1 MSSSDLPLHDLPT
14 HALSL
19 VIPMYNEVDNVAP
32 LVARVHEAL
41 GGYPH
46 PWELVLVDDGSTDGT
61 GDAIRREAAR
71 HGAHVRPVE
80 LARNFKQTAA
90 MQAGIDAARGDVI
103 ATLDGDLQNDPV
115 DIPRMVAR
123 LLREDLD
130 LVAGWRR
137 DRKDGLW
144 LRKIP
149 SRIANRLIARLTGV
163 RLRDYGCSLKVFRA
177 PALKKLRLYGEMHR
191 FIPIYASWFGAR
203 IAEIP
208 VLHHPRQNGVSK
220 YGLGRIVK
228 VILDLMVV
236 NFLSK
241 YAGKPMY
248 IFGAAGLFILLLS
261 LLTGGWA
268 EYLKLVEGVSFISTP
283 LPLLVVMTA
292 VTGFMCILMG
302 LLAELLIR
310 TYYEAQGK
318 SVYLVG
324 KTLNIK
330 TRCATRAARCVESSD
345 L

>member
-1 MSSSDLPLHDLPT
+1 MIS
-14 HALSL
+14 
-19 VIPMYNEVDNVAP
+19 VIVPVYNEADN
-32 LVARVHEAL
+32 LVALYEQSVVVLQKLEQ
-41 GGYPH
+41 
-46 PWELVLVDDGSTDGT
+46 PWELIFINDGSTDGSQE
-61 GDAIRREAAR
+61 RLEELAAR
-71 HGAHVRPVE
+71 DQSVKVIKFC
-80 LARNFKQTAA
+80 RNFGQTAA
-90 MQAGIDAARGDVI
+90 MMAGVDYAEGHII
-103 ATLDGDLQNDPV
+103 IPMDGDMQNDPE
-115 DIPRMVAR
+115 DIPR
-123 LLREDLD
+123 LLAKLEQGFD
-130 LVAGWRR
+130 VVSGWRQ
-137 DRKDGLW
+137 DRKDSPIK
-144 LRKIP
+144 RNFV
-149 SRIANRLIARLTGV
+149 SRVANRMISSISGV
-163 RLRDYGCSLKVFRA
+163 HLHDYGCSLKAYRKDVI
-177 PALKKLRLYGEMHR
+177 KGVRLYGEMHR

-220 YGLGRIVK
+220 YGLGRIIK

-248 IFGAAGLFILLLS
+248 IFGAAGLFILMLS

-268 EYLKLVEGVSFISTP
+268 VYLKLVEGVSFISTP

-330 TRCATRAARCVESSD
+330 ARSARRAAKCVESSD